1 MESNSDGNCC
11 PNLALVLA
19 AGTAYAPRV
28 TMPLPAH
35 HTKHLNSLTYPIGL
49 DLTVNL
55 LQIDDGK
62 TNGTGLWLGAQCL
75 SLFLANS
82 QKRPSPSIGR
92 PKAVEL
98 GSGIGLTAWV
108 YLSSDKLHMSL
119 DRLPHRLTL
128 AALGW
133 DVLATDVPNVITTVL
148 SQNIAQNAAV
158 LPAGSGCIEIRELD
172 WTVTPEKWSW
182 DNDRVIA
189 SASCENSPGASNLQF
204 ASLQAECSLQ
214 RTGPPFDLIVTSDTV
229 YSPELAQPL
238 LRTLH
243 TLCSLSRTPHT
254 RCPPI
259 YLCIERRDP
268 ALIDRTLAEAKDV
281 WGFTVVRIP
290 HRKVVKA
297 MDKGGVKW
305 DEEWEGIEI
314 WKLTSAADVTFV

>member
-1 MESNSDGNCC
+1 
-11 PNLALVLA
+11 
-19 AGTAYAPRV
+19 
-28 TMPLPAH
+28 MPLPAH
-35 HTKHLNSLTYPIGL
+35 HTKHLNSLAYPIGL

-55 LQIDDGK
+55 LQVDDGK

-82 QKRPSPSIGR
+82 HKRPSPSIGR

-98 GSGIGLTAWV
+98 GSGVGLTA
-108 YLSSDKLHMSL
+108 
-119 DRLPHRLTL
+119 LTL

-133 DVLATDVPNVITTVL
+133 DVLATDVSNVITTVL
-148 SQNIAQNAAV
+148 SQNIARNTAV

-189 SASCENSPGASNLQF
+189 SASCENPQGASDLQLS
-204 ASLQAECSLQ
+204 SLQVESSLQ
-214 RTGPPFDLIVTSDTV
+214 RPGPPFDLIVTSDTI
-229 YSPELAQPL
+229 YSPELARPL
-238 LRTLH
+238 LRTLYA
-243 TLCSLSRTPHT
+243 LYSASRTPHT

-268 ALIDRTLAEAKDV
+268 TLIDRTLAEAKDV

-305 DEEWEGIEI
+305 DQEEWEGIEI
-314 WKLTSAADVTFV
+314 WKLTSAADVTST